1 MFTTLKQKRIVYW
14 GLGMMFIKKMNLRIT
29 SRSKNKLFFKNH
41 MKEMIYIVRN

>member
-29 SRSKNKLFFKNH
+29 SRSKNKLFFKKSH
-41 MKEMIYIVRN
+41 ERDDLYC